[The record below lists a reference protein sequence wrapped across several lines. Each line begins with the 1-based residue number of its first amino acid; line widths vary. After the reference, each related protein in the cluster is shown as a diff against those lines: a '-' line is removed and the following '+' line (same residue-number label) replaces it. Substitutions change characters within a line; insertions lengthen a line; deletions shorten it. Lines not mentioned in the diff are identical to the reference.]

1 MKKLLFIIPP
11 YFNADDYLN
20 KSRAAILPSFTMPY
34 GILSMES
41 YLSAHCTSAIDLQ
54 LLDLNITLQ
63 RLVEQRFEGDYSAVF
78 AREIEAKLRD
88 FRPQFAGISALF
100 NSSNRYI
107 QDIVKVCKD
116 FDPRI
121 ITLAGGGLPSA
132 AYKLMLEGCPALDA
146 ICKGEGELPLR
157 DLLDADDPWEVI
169 HSHKSWIARD
179 ELAKNKIPAYI
190 HRKSR

>member
-78 AREIEAKLRD
+78 AREIEAKLCD

-100 NSSNRYI
+100 NWSNRYVRTSSKSARTSI
-107 QDIVKVCKD
+107 PD
-116 FDPRI
+116 RH
-121 ITLAGGGLPSA
+121 AGRQGLPSA

-146 ICKGEGELPLR
+146 ICKGEGEFPLR
-157 DLLDADDPWEVI
+157 QHPGRRRRCGRSSV
-169 HSHKSWIARD
+169 
-179 ELAKNKIPAYI
+179 PTT
-190 HRKSR
+190 

>member
-41 YLSAHCTSAIDLQ
+41 YLSAHCRSAIDLQ

-78 AREIEAKLRD
+78 AREIDRNSPASPRCSTRRTATSKTSSRSARTSIPGSSRWRAEAC
-88 FRPQFAGISALF
+88 RPRPTS
-100 NSSNRYI
+100 
-107 QDIVKVCKD
+107 
-116 FDPRI
+116 
-121 ITLAGGGLPSA
+121 
-132 AYKLMLEGCPALDA
+132 
-146 ICKGEGELPLR
+146 
-157 DLLDADDPWEVI
+157 
-169 HSHKSWIARD
+169 
-179 ELAKNKIPAYI
+179 
-190 HRKSR
+190 

>member
-41 YLSAHCTSAIDLQ
+41 YLSAHCRSAIDLQ

-78 AREIEAKLRD
+78 AREIEARLRD
-88 FRPQFAGISALF
+88 FRPQFAGSPRYSTRRTATSRTSSRSARTSIPG
-100 NSSNRYI
+100 SSRWRA
-107 QDIVKVCKD
+107 VACH
-116 FDPRI
+116 PRP
-121 ITLAGGGLPSA
+121 TS
-132 AYKLMLEGCPALDA
+132 
-146 ICKGEGELPLR
+146 
-157 DLLDADDPWEVI
+157 
-169 HSHKSWIARD
+169 
-179 ELAKNKIPAYI
+179 
-190 HRKSR
+190 

>member
-41 YLSAHCTSAIDLQ
+41 YLSAHCRSAIDLQ

-78 AREIEAKLRD
+78 AREIEGRLRD

-169 HSHKSWIARD
+169 RTHRSWIARD
-179 ELAKNKIPAYI
+179 ESAAA
-190 HRKSR
+190 R